1 MDSKTIIE
9 SELIV
14 LGTIIADNNYL
25 LKAIDLI
32 KPNDFYKTSH
42 KVIFE
47 KMLELYKSNTEF
59 DSIVLVNNLM
69 QEIKKGVTTVTE
81 LTEISTREEPS
92 TFKAHLK
99 LIKEDSNNRKLN
111 NVLKQL
117 VNSDLDSNSKIEKL
131 QNAILDITSSSEED
145 THITINQAVSNTL
158 KKIEQAANSNNGI
171 TGISTGIIELD
182 NSLNGLERGT
192 MTVLGARPSMG
203 KTALSLEILRGLEV
217 NVLYIQLD
225 MTIEGM
231 TQRLISSI
239 SNIENRYVGR
249 GKLNDDEWRKVIKAV
264 GFLEKK
270 NNIFFYTPKN
280 PTINNILLKAKEIK
294 AKYGLDV
301 IIIDHI
307 GKIKP
312 ITKGNRYEQMTYI
325 SAELKRMAL
334 EMDIALIALCQLSR
348 GTESRQDKRPMLS
361 DLRDTGAI
369 EEDADNIGLLY
380 RDGYYKAREE
390 KENGTTEEG
399 KSDILELHLLK
410 VRNGR
415 IGVIGF
421 EYNLETQRLTQIL
434 NN

>member
-14 LGTIIADNNYL
+14 LGTIITDNNYL

-59 DSIVLVNNLM
+59 DSIVLVNNLR

-158 KKIEQAANSNNGI
+158 KKIEQVANSNNGI
-171 TGISTGIIELD
+171 TGISTGIIEFD

-325 SAELKRMAL
+325 TGELKRMAL

>member
-1 MDSKTIIE
+1 MESKTIIE

-171 TGISTGIIELD
+171 TGISTGIIEFD

-325 SAELKRMAL
+325 SGELKRMAL

>member
-47 KMLELYKSNTEF
+47 KMLELYKSNMEF

-99 LIKEDSNNRKLN
+99 IIKEDSNNRKLN

-171 TGISTGIIELD
+171 TGISTGIIEFD

-264 GFLEKK
+264 GSLEKK

-325 SAELKRMAL
+325 SGELKRMAL

>member
-59 DSIVLVNNLM
+59 DSIVLVNNLR

-348 GTESRQDKRPMLS
+348 GTEGRQDKRPMLS

>member
-1 MDSKTIIE
+1 MESKTIIE

-81 LTEISTREEPS
+81 LTEILTREEPS

-145 THITINQAVSNTL
+145 TYITINQAVSNTL
-158 KKIEQAANSNNGI
+158 KKIEQAANSKNGI

-325 SAELKRMAL
+325 SGELKRMAL

>member
-1 MDSKTIIE
+1 MESKTIIE

-42 KVIFE
+42 KVIFK

-59 DSIVLVNNLM
+59 DSTVLANNLM

-81 LTEISTREEPS
+81 LGEISTRGEPS

-158 KKIEQAANSNNGI
+158 KKIEQVANSKNGI

-294 AKYGLDV
+294 SKYGLDV

-325 SAELKRMAL
+325 SGELKRMAL

>member
-325 SAELKRMAL
+325 SGELKRIAL

>member
-325 SAELKRMAL
+325 SGELKRIAL

-348 GTESRQDKRPMLS
+348 GTEGRQDKRPMLS

>member
-325 SAELKRMAL
+325 SGELKRMAL

-348 GTESRQDKRPMLS
+348 GTEGRQDKRPMLS

>member
-47 KMLELYKSNTEF
+47 KMLELYKSNMEF
-59 DSIVLVNNLM
+59 DSIVLVNNLR

-171 TGISTGIIELD
+171 TGISTGIIEFD

-325 SAELKRMAL
+325 SGELKRMAL

-348 GTESRQDKRPMLS
+348 GTEGRQDKRPMLS

>member
-1 MDSKTIIE
+1 MLS
-9 SELIV
+9 SQLM
-14 LGTIIADNNYL
+14 LQQNL
-25 LKAIDLI
+25 L
-32 KPNDFYKTSH
+32 
-42 KVIFE
+42 
-47 KMLELYKSNTEF
+47 
-59 DSIVLVNNLM
+59 
-69 QEIKKGVTTVTE
+69 
-81 LTEISTREEPS
+81 
-92 TFKAHLK
+92 
-99 LIKEDSNNRKLN
+99 
-111 NVLKQL
+111 
-117 VNSDLDSNSKIEKL
+117 
-131 QNAILDITSSSEED
+131 
-145 THITINQAVSNTL
+145 
-158 KKIEQAANSNNGI
+158 
-171 TGISTGIIELD
+171 
-182 NSLNGLERGT
+182 
-192 MTVLGARPSMG
+192 
-203 KTALSLEILRGLEV
+203 
-217 NVLYIQLD
+217 
-225 MTIEGM
+225 
-231 TQRLISSI
+231 
-239 SNIENRYVGR
+239 
-249 GKLNDDEWRKVIKAV
+249 
-264 GFLEKK
+264 K

-312 ITKGNRYEQMTYI
+312 TTKGNRYEQMTYI
-325 SAELKRMAL
+325 SGELKRMAL

-348 GTESRQDKRPMLS
+348 GTEGRQDKRPMLS

>member
-47 KMLELYKSNTEF
+47 KMLELYKSNMKF
-59 DSIVLVNNLM
+59 DSIVLVNNLR

-171 TGISTGIIELD
+171 TGISTGIIEFD

-325 SAELKRMAL
+325 SGELKRMAL

>member
-325 SAELKRMAL
+325 SGELKRMAL

>member
-1 MDSKTIIE
+1 MESKTIIE

-59 DSIVLVNNLM
+59 DSIVLVNNLR

-171 TGISTGIIELD
+171 TGISTGIIEFD

-325 SAELKRMAL
+325 SGEVKRMAL

-348 GTESRQDKRPMLS
+348 GTEGRQDKRPMLS

>member
-1 MDSKTIIE
+1 MGSKTIIE

-59 DSIVLVNNLM
+59 DSTVLANNLM

-81 LTEISTREEPS
+81 LGEISTREEPS

-99 LIKEDSNNRKLN
+99 IIKEDSNNRKLN

-171 TGISTGIIELD
+171 TGISTGIIEFD

-325 SAELKRMAL
+325 SGELKRMAL

>member
-171 TGISTGIIELD
+171 TGISTGIIEFD

>member
-59 DSIVLVNNLM
+59 DTTVLANNLM

-81 LTEISTREEPS
+81 LGEISTREEPS

-99 LIKEDSNNRKLN
+99 IIKEDSNNRKLN

-145 THITINQAVSNTL
+145 TYITINQAISNTL

-171 TGISTGIIELD
+171 TGISTGIIEFD

-280 PTINNILLKAKEIK
+280 PTINSIVLKAKEIK

-312 ITKGNRYEQMTYI
+312 TTKGNRYEQMTYI

>member
-59 DSIVLVNNLM
+59 DSTVLANNLM

-81 LTEISTREEPS
+81 LGEISTREEPS

-171 TGISTGIIELD
+171 TGISTGIIEFD

-325 SAELKRMAL
+325 SGELKRMAL

>member
-239 SNIENRYVGR
+239 SNIENRYIGR

-325 SAELKRMAL
+325 SGELKRIAL

-421 EYNLETQRLTQIL
+421 EYNLERQRLTQIL

>member
-59 DSIVLVNNLM
+59 DSIVLVNNLR

-171 TGISTGIIELD
+171 TGISTGIIEFD

-325 SAELKRMAL
+325 SGELKRMAL

>member
-1 MDSKTIIE
+1 MESKTIIE

-158 KKIEQAANSNNGI
+158 KKIEQVANSNNGI

>member
-42 KVIFE
+42 KVIFK

-59 DSIVLVNNLM
+59 DSTVLANNLM

-81 LTEISTREEPS
+81 LGEISTREEPS

-325 SAELKRMAL
+325 SGELKIMAL

>member
-1 MDSKTIIE
+1 MGSKTIIE

-59 DSIVLVNNLM
+59 DTTVLANNLM

-81 LTEISTREEPS
+81 LGEISTREEPS

-145 THITINQAVSNTL
+145 TYITINQAISNTL

-171 TGISTGIIELD
+171 TGISTGIIEFD

-325 SAELKRMAL
+325 SGELKRMAL

>member
-47 KMLELYKSNTEF
+47 KMLELYKSNMEF
-59 DSIVLVNNLM
+59 DSIVLVNNLR

-99 LIKEDSNNRKLN
+99 IIKEDSNNRKLN

-171 TGISTGIIELD
+171 TGISTGIIEFD

-264 GFLEKK
+264 GSLEKK

-325 SAELKRMAL
+325 SGELKRMAL

>member
-59 DSIVLVNNLM
+59 DSIVLVNNLR

-158 KKIEQAANSNNGI
+158 KKIEQVANSNNGI
-171 TGISTGIIELD
+171 TGISTGIIEFD

-325 SAELKRMAL
+325 TGELKRMAL